1 MSLKEK
7 MVQMC
12 RNSLSLT
19 IEGEQEYQLCGTR
32 FGGRPDVPPD
42 FVWPVFEG
50 EDYDGELQ
58 ERPLSFLAQ
67 FNCGELSAYDSERL
81 LPDHGLLSFFYQTE
95 SAAWGFDPADKGC
108 ARVFWF
114 EDTSI
119 LSAADYPAEM
129 EDELKFPMLRIE
141 MTQEPSYPGWDDF
154 TERYPDTDDEA
165 FEEALEELGVEE
177 PEERSKLLGWPDVI
191 QNSMAA
197 ECELVAQD
205 HYLGDG
211 WQDVPEDVRQ
221 QAEATALDRW
231 RLLFQLDTVEH
242 EDFCL
247 MFGDAGRIY
256 FYIPKEDLQARRFDR
271 AWLILQCY

>member
-12 RNSLSLT
+12 RNSLSLM

-95 SAAWGFDPADKGC
+95 LRHGDLILRTKAVPACSG
-108 ARVFWF
+108 
-114 EDTSI
+114 
-119 LSAADYPAEM
+119 
-129 EDELKFPMLRIE
+129 LKIPLFCLPQI
-141 MTQEPSYPGWDDF
+141 
-154 TERYPDTDDEA
+154 
-165 FEEALEELGVEE
+165 
-177 PEERSKLLGWPDVI
+177 I
-191 QNSMAA
+191 
-197 ECELVAQD
+197 
-205 HYLGDG
+205 
-211 WQDVPEDVRQ
+211 RQ
-221 QAEATALDRW
+221 RW
-231 RLLFQLDTVEH
+231 RTN
-242 EDFCL
+242 
-247 MFGDAGRIY
+247 
-256 FYIPKEDLQARRFDR
+256 
-271 AWLILQCY
+271 

>member
-12 RNSLSLT
+12 RNSLSLM

-141 MTQEPSYPGWDDF
+141 MTQEPSYPGWEDF

-197 ECELVAQD
+197 ECELVAQV

>member
-12 RNSLSLT
+12 RNSLSLM

-141 MTQEPSYPGWDDF
+141 MTQEPSYPGWEDF

>member
-1 MSLKEK
+1 M
-7 MVQMC
+7 
-12 RNSLSLT
+12 
-19 IEGEQEYQLCGTR
+19 
-32 FGGRPDVPPD
+32 
-42 FVWPVFEG
+42 
-50 EDYDGELQ
+50 
-58 ERPLSFLAQ
+58 
-67 FNCGELSAYDSERL
+67 
-81 LPDHGLLSFFYQTE
+81 
-95 SAAWGFDPADKGC
+95 
-108 ARVFWF
+108 
-114 EDTSI
+114 
-119 LSAADYPAEM
+119 
-129 EDELKFPMLRIE
+129 KFPMLRIE
-141 MTQEPSYPGWDDF
+141 MTQEPSYPGWEDF